1 MRRDKRFIC
10 LLAVL
15 REKRSWMREKQ
26 TTYIYS
32 AIYNTYT
39 NTNKSECN
47 ATAPLM
53 TAQLKRVLFGVCIRV
68 FESVHSACVNCDNL
82 NK

>member
-15 REKRSWMREKQ
+15 REKRSSMREKQ

-32 AIYNTYT
+32 TIYNTYT

-47 ATAPLM
+47 ATV
-53 TAQLKRVLFGVCIRV
+53 TAYDRSAQTSSLRC
-68 FESVHSACVNCDNL
+68 VHTCFRIGTQCMCKL
-82 NK
+82 RQPQ